1 MLGITN
7 IFLGQKLNN
16 CKKDQKQPP
25 VVKFY
30 HRNTILT
37 LSVTSWS
44 PPASSEQ
51 PHESGLF
58 FLKNLIFQTDLFD
71 KIFTFVACIQ
81 LYYVICTFS
90 RCGSA
95 SQSSTMPVF
104 FKFELYAHRPRTLRC
119 FPVLFSS
126 AARPSN
132 ILRTYQP
139 NLEILPYMVQ

>member
-30 HRNTILT
+30 RRNTILT

-51 PHESGLF
+51 PHESGIF
-58 FLKNLIFQTDLFD
+58 FKKNKIFQNKLFD
-71 KIFTFVACIQ
+71 KISTFQRVDN
-81 LYYVICTFS
+81 YVMLCVPVSDVGATSQCCTIP
-90 RCGSA
+90 CL
-95 SQSSTMPVF
+95 SSKKLSCLPCW
-104 FKFELYAHRPRTLRC
+104 PRTSFTSQTLT
-119 FPVLFSS
+119 PGHKIKISTSTHAVEVEL
-126 AARPSN
+126 
-132 ILRTYQP
+132 
-139 NLEILPYMVQ
+139 